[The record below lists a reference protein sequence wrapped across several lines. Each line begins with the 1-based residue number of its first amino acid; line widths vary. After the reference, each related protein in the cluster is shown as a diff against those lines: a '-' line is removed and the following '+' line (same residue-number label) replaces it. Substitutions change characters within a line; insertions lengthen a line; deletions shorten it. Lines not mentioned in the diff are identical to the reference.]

1 MTSNVEALETARRSY
16 ELRHRRLQQA
26 VERLHTAKAELKQLF
41 DQTFVHPN
49 EAAAMFIELV
59 KKSGLRRAVTKMK
72 SDPTRPAPRWK
83 ALLGLVHPF
92 DGINR
97 DRERALENLG
107 LIADAYREAE
117 DAQQAFELTDKL
129 TDEAMHRLK
138 VLQDATEVIAPDT
151 KHQQRRKLGRQHN
164 QSQ

>member
-1 MTSNVEALETARRSY
+1 MTSNAEALETARRSY
-16 ELRHRRLQQA
+16 ELRHRRLQQTE
-26 VERLHTAKAELKQLF
+26 ERLHSAKAELKQLF

-49 EAAAMFIELV
+49 EAASMFIELV

-92 DGINR
+92 DGISR

-117 DAQQAFELTDKL
+117 DAQQSFELTDKL
-129 TDEAMHRLK
+129 MEEAMHRLK
-138 VLQDATEVIAPDT
+138 VLQDATEVIAPISAVQ
-151 KHQQRRKLGRQHN
+151 KPKRKLGQRY
-164 QSQ
+164 